1 MKYIQ
6 NVDKP
11 IIYVMI
17 ASEADIREDSR
28 VFLRFSVYENFL
40 RKVMAALEVS

>member
-1 MKYIQ
+1 M
-6 NVDKP
+6 DKP
-11 IIYVMI
+11 IIYAMI
-17 ASEADIREDSR
+17 SSEADIREGSR